1 MSVLEL
7 KEKARLS
14 LESIDDASMLE
25 EIVAFLESEV
35 EYSRTGVMRLTAAQK
50 AGIQAGLD
58 DFAAGR
64 VVSHEEVM
72 KELDRLLAD
81 DE

>member
-14 LESIDDASMLE
+14 LESIDDANMLA

-35 EYSRTGVMRLTAAQK
+35 EYSKMGVMRLTPAQK
-50 AGIQAGLD
+50 AGLKEGLD
-58 DFAAGR
+58 DIAAGR
-64 VVSHEEVM
+64 IVSHEEVLIS
-72 KELDRLLAD
+72 LDRLLED
-81 DE
+81 NE